1 MDAVLLARIQFAL
14 TVGFHFIF
22 PPLTIGLAWLLVWLV
37 GRYRR
42 TGDEG
47 DKALA
52 RFWVRLFAISFAI
65 GVATGIVMEFQ
76 FGTNWARYSR
86 FVGDI
91 FGAPLAAEAIFAFF
105 LESIFVGVLILGWN
119 RVSRTTLWV
128 SSWLVAIGSTLSAFW
143 IIVANSWMQTPDGF
157 VVRNGRAELTDF
169 WAAVFNPSTLPRYL
183 HTVDA
188 SLIVGAFFMMGIS
201 AWYLLRDRHVEAAKR
216 AFTAALVVG
225 FLASLGAAGLG
236 HWHAV
241 QVGETQPAKLAAFE
255 GLFETRANA
264 PLTLFGIPDPETRA
278 LRWAVSIPGGLSLLV
293 GNSTKT
299 VVEGLDRTPRAD
311 WPPLLATFISFHLMV
326 LLGLFFMAFTALG
339 LLLLWRRRLFGNRL
353 FLTAALWS
361 IPLPFLATQVGW
373 MAAEIGRQP
382 WAVYGLMRTRD
393 AASNAATV
401 PAGHILASII
411 MFSLI
416 YLLLFYTWVR
426 LLRRAIDHGIIDEAP
441 ARLDDAHEEVTA

>member
-42 TGDEG
+42 TGEAD
-47 DKALA
+47 DRALA
-52 RFWVRLFAISFAI
+52 RFWVRLFALSFAI

-86 FVGDI
+86 YVGDI
-91 FGAPLAAEAIFAFF
+91 FGAPLAAEAVFAFF

-143 IIVANSWMQTPDGF
+143 IIVANSWMQTPAGYIT
-157 VVRNGRAELTDF
+157 RNGRAELQNF
-169 WAAVFNPSTLPRYL
+169 WQAVFNPSTMPRYL

-188 SLIVGAFFMMGIS
+188 ALIVGAFFMMGIS
-201 AWYLLRDRHVEAAKR
+201 AWYLLRDQHVEVAKR
-216 AFTAALVVG
+216 AFTMALVVG
-225 FLASLGAAGLG
+225 FLASLGAAGIG

-241 QVGETQPAKLAAFE
+241 QVANTQEPKLAAFE
-255 GLFETRANA
+255 GLFETQTHA
-264 PLTLFGIPDPETRA
+264 PLTLFGIPDAKTRT
-278 LRWAVSIPGGLSLLV
+278 LRAAIQIPHALSLLV
-293 GNSTKT
+293 GNTAATEVK
-299 VVEGLDRTPRAD
+299 GLDATPRAD
-311 WPPLLATFISFHLMV
+311 WPPLLATFFSFHLMV
-326 LLGLFFMAFTALG
+326 LLGLYFMAFTALG
-339 LLLLWRRRLFGNRL
+339 LLLLWRRRLFGNRF

-382 WAVYGLMRTRD
+382 WAVYGVLRTSD

-401 PAGHILASII
+401 PAGQILASII

-416 YLLLFYTWVR
+416 YLLLFNTWVR
-426 LLRRAIDHGIIDEAP
+426 LLRRAIHHGITDEAP
-441 ARLDDAHEEVTA
+441 VRIDDPGARR

>member
-14 TVGFHFIF
+14 TVGFHFLF

-47 DKALA
+47 DRALA

-86 FVGDI
+86 YVGDI
-91 FGAPLAAEAIFAFF
+91 FGAPLAAEAVFAFF
-105 LESIFVGVLILGWN
+105 LESVFVAVLILGWN

-128 SSWLVAIGSTLSAFW
+128 SSWLVVIGSTLSAFW
-143 IIVANSWMQTPDGF
+143 IIVANSWMQTPRGYHEI
-157 VVRNGRAELTDF
+157 NGRAELTDF

-183 HTVDA
+183 HTIDA

-201 AWYLLRDRHVEAAKR
+201 AWYLLRDRHAEAAKR

-225 FLASLGAAGLG
+225 FLASVGALGLG

-241 QVGETQPAKLAAFE
+241 QVEKTQPAKLAAFE
-255 GLFETRANA
+255 GLFETQANA
-264 PLTLFGIPDPETRA
+264 PLTLFGFPDAETRT
-278 LRWAVSIPGGLSLLV
+278 LRAAVSIPGGLSLLV
-293 GNSTKT
+293 GNSTRT
-299 VVEGLDRTPRAD
+299 VVEGLDKTPRAD
-311 WPPLLATFISFHLMV
+311 WPPLLATFVSFHLMV
-326 LLGLFFMAFTALG
+326 LLGLFFIAFTALG
-339 LLLLWRRRLFGNRL
+339 LLLLRWRRLFENRL
-353 FLTAALWS
+353 FLKVALWS
-361 IPLPFLATQVGW
+361 IPLPFLTTQVGW

-382 WAVYGLMRTRD
+382 WAVYGVLRTSD

-426 LLRRAIDHGIIDEAP
+426 LLRKSIGHGITEEALAP
-441 ARLDDAHEEVTA
+441 VSEVVISN